1 MSMTLLLADDSI
13 TIQRV
18 IELTFSDE
26 QVRVISVGDGQ
37 QAIQRIEAE
46 RPDIVL
52 ADVGM
57 PKVDGYGV
65 AAHVKGTAALRHI
78 PVLLLTGAF
87 EPIDE
92 NRARATGCDG
102 ILVKPFKPEEL
113 LERVRE
119 LMAGQHSE
127 KLWPAE
133 LPRVE
138 AADTPVVVRLAPV
151 APKPAATVPPPAPS
165 AVASF
170 LTPAPVRT
178 PTAIDVT
185 ATAFT
190 PSVSA
195 SDIDHDV
202 FALPEPSEMLRPA
215 NRTPPQPESPRP
227 RLVHRDLP
235 PPADAFDS
243 ELDMLDMA
251 LARLEPTARPQKLDA
266 ETASDFERDLQTLRS
281 EQPFDAVVPSTP
293 TDAPVNRQAFGDW
306 DLPAI
311 PGQRKHEPRES
322 PVVFEPKPFAREV
335 DPIDYALEHFEGEDA
350 SRSFEPVAA
359 PAAPQPD
366 VRARVEA
373 IVEPVIDPVVEPV
386 EHFET
391 FERFELDEPVDAIV
405 EPMPQFMSPMSAPTP
420 VAVAPVPVAPA
431 PPAPSAPE
439 AVAPAP
445 LAPAPEPTPVAAP
458 VPVAAPAVPVAPVA
472 PAASAPVAP
481 AAPMARPSLASAFSA
496 LLAAEQAQPPARTL
510 AAAAPQLSEAAV
522 EDVVKRVLSRMTDDA
537 VHKVVLDAAERLIRE
552 EIGRIKNPSDSSG
565 H

>member
-1 MSMTLLLADDSI
+1 MSITLLLADDSI

-37 QAIQRIEAE
+37 QAIQRIETE

-87 EPIDE
+87 EPLDE

-119 LMAGQHSE
+119 LMAGQRSE

-133 LPRVE
+133 LPRVDKS
-138 AADTPVVVRLAPV
+138 DTPVVVKLSPV
-151 APKPAATVPPPAPS
+151 IARPAAVPPQAPTAAAPFLTPPPAKITRLESQVPS
-165 AVASF
+165 
-170 LTPAPVRT
+170 
-178 PTAIDVT
+178 
-185 ATAFT
+185 
-190 PSVSA
+190 SVLA
-195 SDIDHDV
+195 EDTEA

-215 NRTPPQPESPRP
+215 NRRPPHQESPRP

-235 PPADAFDS
+235 PPTDAFDS

-251 LARLEPTARPQKLDA
+251 LARLEPTARPQVLD
-266 ETASDFERDLQTLRS
+266 ERTASDFERDLQTLRS
-281 EQPFDAVVPSTP
+281 EQPFDAVSESRPAEEP
-293 TDAPVNRQAFGDW
+293 ANRQEFGDW
-306 DLPAI
+306 DLPTV
-311 PGQRKHEPRES
+311 PGIRKDDRPARQAEVLAPVSSVSEP
-322 PVVFEPKPFAREV
+322 F
-335 DPIDYALEHFEGEDA
+335 DYE
-350 SRSFEPVAA
+350 
-359 PAAPQPD
+359 
-366 VRARVEA
+366 
-373 IVEPVIDPVVEPV
+373 IDPVELAAESDSLPVFVAPQFREPV
-386 EHFET
+386 SVM
-391 FERFELDEPVDAIV
+391 PVQ
-405 EPMPQFMSPMSAPTP
+405 P
-420 VAVAPVPVAPA
+420 
-431 PPAPSAPE
+431 PPAP
-439 AVAPAP
+439 VAE
-445 LAPAPEPTPVAAP
+445 PEPLQPIAPPVVEAP
-458 VPVAAPAVPVAPVA
+458 PMVAL
-472 PAASAPVAP
+472 PAAAPVAP
-481 AAPMARPSLASAFSA
+481 AAPAAPARPSLASAFSA
-496 LLAAEQAQPPARTL
+496 LLAIEQSRPPARTL
-510 AAAAPQLSEAAV
+510 TAAPVLSESAV

-552 EIGRIKNPSDSSG
+552 EIGRIKNPSDDSG